1 VPSRPRPYAVA
12 LALVIAA
19 GVLVMDPA
27 GWSPYG
33 PAKWL
38 AVVAVAL
45 SGSAMALARRQ
56 VALTRWT
63 LVAWT
68 AFLVLVGISA
78 AAGLDPRLAW
88 LGTPQRHFGA
98 LTWMLCGT
106 MWAAGHTLDDDADGR
121 LVAGA
126 ATTVAGLAGLWSVV
140 ELAGWQPVRLAA
152 SGRLVGPLGSAAYLG
167 AAEALLVP
175 VAIGVAADRELR
187 PGCRGLAALCAG
199 LGAVALIGS
208 GARAAWCGTL
218 AAAVAFAWIH
228 RRRLRRRILPIL
240 LVALM
245 GAAGVVGLA
254 FATGTAARVPQAFG
268 GGPGGSSRLAE
279 WRVATR
285 VLLSHPL
292 TGVGPE
298 GYRIAFGDAV
308 DASYQRQYGRNPL
321 PDRAHDSL
329 LDVAVTTGLPG
340 LAAYLALLGLVG
352 VFALRAMRTGP
363 PWLAGAAAGL
373 VAYTAGAV
381 LLFPVAELE
390 PSVWLLA
397 GLVSI
402 QTANETELVTVT
414 LPRWTRLTAAG
425 VVTAV
430 AGVALL
436 LGVEAV
442 RADQLMRTA
451 LDRQSPGVAGRAVD
465 LAPDN
470 IVDRVAA
477 AQIDAAAGSPGA
489 GLAQLAAG
497 LRVSPRDPVLADE
510 KASLLLQAS
519 DWPAAAADLSVL
531 ITKDPRNPT
540 LRLELGV
547 ADANLD
553 KKAAAEVQL
562 TLAAGLDPASSVAQT
577 DLALLYDQEGQVAEA
592 RQAALAALKRDPTD
606 AEAAAVLSDPRGNH
620 GT

>member
-12 LALVIAA
+12 LALVIPA
-19 GVLVMDPA
+19 GVLVVDPA

-45 SGSAMALARRQ
+45 SGGALALARRRI
-56 VALTRWT
+56 ALSRWG
-63 LVAWT
+63 LVAWIG
-68 AFLVLVGISA
+68 FLLWVGISA

-98 LTWMLCGT
+98 LTWLLCGA

-121 LVAGA
+121 LVAGVATA
-126 ATTVAGLAGLWSVV
+126 AAGLAGLWSVA

-175 VAIGVAADRELR
+175 VAIGVAANREWRLAHR
-187 PGCRGLAALCAG
+187 ALAALCAG

-218 AAAVAFAWIH
+218 AAVVALAWIH
-228 RRRLRRRILPIL
+228 RRRLRRRVLPFL
-240 LVALM
+240 LVAVV
-245 GAAGVVGLA
+245 GIASVVGLA

-329 LDVAVTTGLPG
+329 LDVAVTTGVPG
-340 LAAYLALLGLVG
+340 VAVYLALLGLVG
-352 VFALRAMRTGP
+352 VFARRAMRTGP
-363 PWLAGAAAGL
+363 PWLAGVATGL
-373 VAYTAGAV
+373 VAYTAGAL

-402 QTANETELVTVT
+402 QTSSETELVIVT
-414 LPRWTRLTAAG
+414 LPRWTRAAAAG

-430 AGVALL
+430 AGVALV

-442 RADQLMRTA
+442 RADRLMRAA
-451 LDRQSPGVAGRAVD
+451 LDRQSPGVAGRAVG

-477 AQIDAAAGSPGA
+477 AQIDAAAGSPGT
-489 GLAQLAAG
+489 GLRQVEAG
-497 LRVSPRDPVLADE
+497 LRVSPEDPVLADE
-510 KASLLLQAS
+510 KASLLLQLS
-519 DWPAAAADLSVL
+519 DWPAAAVDLSAL
-531 ITKDPRNPT
+531 ITNDPRNPT

-547 ADANLD
+547 ADANVG

-562 TLAAGLDPASSVAQT
+562 TIAAGLDPASSVAQT
-577 DLALLYDQEGQVAEA
+577 DLALLYEQEGHVAEA
-592 RQAALAALKRDPTD
+592 RRAALAALQRDPTD